1 MILYEILE
9 NFRYRVRSITELN
22 WRVGHSFGEDE
33 HESESFIGSD
43 SE

>member
-9 NFRYRVRSITELN
+9 NFRYRVRPVTEIY
-22 WRVGHSFGEDE
+22 WREGYAFGEDE